1 MTPVT
6 SRLLNSSSFSP
17 AVSRET
23 CTAGPPMFSRAMIR
37 ITRIGCGRP
46 RGSGR
51 AIPAP
56 VPLDRLPQPLQEGDF
71 GLVAQQ
77 AARLLDIRP
86 RVLDITRARLGMH
99 GCEVLPGDL
108 LEHLDQPVE
117 RDLRAGR
124 HVEHLPRDL

>member
-6 SRLLNSSSFSP
+6 SRLVNSPSFSP

-37 ITRIGCGRP
+37 ITRIGCGKL

-56 VPLDRLPQPLQEGDF
+56 VPLDRLPQPLQEGDLW
-71 GLVAQQ
+71 LVAQQ
-77 AARLLDIRP
+77 AARFFNVGP
-86 RVLDITRARLGMH
+86 RVFDVAGAGRGVHRR
-99 GCEVLPGDL
+99 EVLPGDL
-108 LEHLDQPVE
+108 LQHLNQPVE
-117 RDLRAGR
+117 RDLRAGC
-124 HVEHLPRDL
+124 HV